1 MDQVELTRAEGD
13 QRSAELTPKPPAPHG
28 LSERLAEQPHPAA
41 ERRAGRWLRRRIGA
55 VPTYVLLSLFL
66 LLAVVPFLI
75 VVLAALKSSS
85 EITRG
90 VFRLPETWLWS
101 NFVEA
106 WTQARFADYFR
117 SSVIVAVAVVAAS
130 TLLSVMSG
138 YAFGRMRFP
147 LSQALFFVFLV
158 GIMVPQEAFIIPLY
172 HNLKKIGLVD
182 TYWALILPQIGM
194 SVCFGT
200 FWMRGTFAEV
210 PRDLVDA
217 AKVDGCN
224 SWTAL
229 WRVLL
234 PVVRPAVLTLV
245 VLFFVWTWN
254 DFLLALVLVSSEEL
268 RTLPLGLAFFRGRY
282 AADIPLVSAGATMVA
297 LPTILIYFVFQRQ
310 FIRGITGGAL
320 TG

>member
-1 MDQVELTRAEGD
+1 MDQIELSRAEGD
-13 QRSAELTPKPPAPHG
+13 QP
-28 LSERLAEQPHPAA
+28 LSERLAEPPHPAA
-41 ERRAGRWLRRRIGA
+41 KRRAGRWLRRSIGA

-75 VVLAALKSSS
+75 VALAALKSSS

-90 VFRLPETWLWS
+90 VFKLPETWLWS

-106 WTQARFADYFR
+106 WTQARFANYFR
-117 SSVIVAVAVVAAS
+117 SSLIVAVAVVAAS
-130 TLLSVMSG
+130 TLLSVLSG

-147 LSQALFFVFLV
+147 LSRVLFFVFLV

-182 TYWALILPQIGM
+182 TYWALILPQIGL

-200 FWMRGTFAEV
+200 FWMRGSFAEV

-234 PVVRPAVLTLV
+234 PIVRPAILTLV

-282 AADIPLVSAGATMVA
+282 ASDIPLVSAGATMVA
-297 LPTILIYFVFQRQ
+297 LPTILVYFVFQRQ

>member
-1 MDQVELTRAEGD
+1 V
-13 QRSAELTPKPPAPHG
+13 
-28 LSERLAEQPHPAA
+28 
-41 ERRAGRWLRRRIGA
+41 
-55 VPTYVLLSLFL
+55 
-66 LLAVVPFLI
+66 
-75 VVLAALKSSS
+75 
-85 EITRG
+85 
-90 VFRLPETWLWS
+90 
-101 NFVEA
+101 
-106 WTQARFADYFR
+106 
-117 SSVIVAVAVVAAS
+117 
-130 TLLSVMSG
+130 
-138 YAFGRMRFP
+138 
-147 LSQALFFVFLV
+147 LFFVFLV

-172 HNLKKIGLVD
+172 HSLKKIGLVD
-182 TYWALILPQIGM
+182 TYWALILPQIGL

-200 FWMRGTFAEV
+200 FWMRGSFAQV

-234 PVVRPAVLTLV
+234 PVVRPAILTLV

-310 FIRGITGGAL
+310 FIRASPARADRL
-320 TG
+320 KRS